1 MKDYW
6 LVIDEESKNIEICF
20 PDNKMNLINALMATM
35 NAEQLTELKDKLDK
49 TTANTEP
56 FVINYEYG
64 SLNVDPYNIDVQFTM
79 FDDETSCYL
88 YTRIF
93 REALNEYLQELNKL
107 FDESK
112 GMSK

>member
-6 LVIDEESKNIEICF
+6 LVIDEESKSIEICF
-20 PDNKMNLINALMATM
+20 PEDNMNLINALMATM
-35 NAEQLTELKDKLDK
+35 NSDQLIELKNKLDK
-49 TTANTEP
+49 TTTNTEP

-64 SLNVDPYNIDVQFTM
+64 SLKVDPYNIDVQFTM
-79 FDDETSCYL
+79 FDDETSCFL
-88 YTRIF
+88 YTRVF